1 MVSPKALLATVE
13 STLLGPSGPTPRQRV
28 ELMHALRD
36 ALPVFRSFLSY
47 TAPKPSDRTQ
57 VMSKEVRLQ
66 DVSPSLDDL
75 DVQIALKLSDELN
88 LNEIDCVSLL
98 VHAHQEWDLFGRE
111 PSEIFRLAA
120 GLWYTERRALIT
132 SLYTLLRAVV
142 LDQGLEP
149 DIVSDIQ
156 CYLEDLFKSGLRQ
169 RLISLMKEL
178 SRAEAATSSGQHQVE
193 QYVMD
198 SRGALVKRNAVVL
211 RERLTVGH
219 CLAIS
224 VLVVRPNSK
233 DVKDM
238 FFGLKESI
246 AEVTDDK
253 ETQKLQIVFS
263 LLFGIVISFISDAL
277 STAPDKTSILCNDT
291 SFRREF
297 QELMMSSG
305 NDQKVEEFIGA
316 IRLTWTVHLML
327 TSEENSAAETASIT
341 SCLELVC
348 SRNAFQILLDK
359 ILRTAAYQNDDDDM
373 VYMYTAYMHKLVTCF
388 LSNPIARDKVKEM
401 KEKAMS
407 SMHPYLT
414 GGPSSLAIADSEKE
428 QISQTSSHPFISLL
442 ELVSEIYEK
451 EPEHLAGNEVIW
463 TFVNFAGEDHTNF
476 QTLVAFLRMMSSLA
490 SNEEGAFKVF
500 QLLQRKAFR
509 SVSWTR
515 LFDCLS
521 MYEQKFKQSLQ
532 TSAAVL
538 PEFQEGDAK
547 AMVAYLRVLQKV
559 MQKGNPLERSKWFPD
574 IEPLF
579 KLLGY
584 ENVPPFLKGAL
595 RNTIT
600 TFVEN
605 TPILKDT
612 IWSFLERYDL
622 PVVVGP
628 PPIGNQSQ
636 QLQMQVYDMRYE
648 LNEVEARA
656 ERYPST
662 ISFLNL
668 LNALVKRETDT
679 SDRGLRFL
687 GVFRFVYD
695 HVFGPF
701 PRRAY
706 AEPAEKWQLVVACL
720 QHFQILLTLYNVK
733 EMDIENIERTPQQ
746 ISSKSVASPEQE
758 IPVLE
763 LLKDFMSGRTAF
775 SSIMG
780 ILLQGVNAV
789 ISDRASQ
796 VHGPLLEKAVLLS
809 LEIILLVFDKDL
821 FLADFWRPLC
831 QPLDVILSQD
841 RNMIVALLEYVRYDF
856 LPQIQQSS
864 IKILSILSSRMVEL
878 VPLLLESGSA
888 DSLIEDYAAC
898 LEVRSEETQALD
910 NISDDS
916 GVLILQLLIDNISR
930 PAPNLTHLLLK
941 FDVDSSIERT
951 ALQPKYHYSC
961 LRVILD
967 VLETMNFPDV
977 NASLHEFGFQ
987 LVFELCLDP
996 LTGNAVSDLLA
1007 SKKYQFFSKHLE
1019 SFAVLPLPKRH
1030 TNHSLRVSSLQQ
1042 RAWLLKLLAFEMH
1055 AGDVGSSI
1063 HKDVCL
1069 RVLSQLF
1076 ARETTDVGSAGSAL
1090 TDSGL
1095 HMIDYMKTRHID
1107 KNKVLALLD
1116 IIQFRAP
1123 DAVHDYSQSV
1133 SNSSLDIL
1141 VGNIL
1146 QNPATVDKGGVYYFS
1161 ERGDRLIDLA
1171 SFGEKL
1177 CQMCNMGPQS
1187 VSLVH
1192 EGKIVELKN
1201 SIQQLLRW
1209 GWRYNRNLEEQA
1221 AQLHLLVAWSQLVE
1235 VSISRRMMF
1244 LENRSQILFEVLDA
1258 TLEASASPDCS
1269 VKMSAILTQVA
1280 ITCMAKLREERF
1292 LSPGN
1297 IDSDSVT
1304 CLDIVSMSQL
1314 SSAAC
1319 QSILLKLI
1327 VAILRRES
1335 SELLRRRQ
1343 YALLLNYFQYCQS
1356 MLDPDIPE
1364 PLLRFLLQ
1372 EEQDG
1377 DVEVV
1382 LQKIDNE
1389 HEELDKAN
1397 FFILKKEARELLDVI
1412 VKDAKHASE
1421 IGRTISIFVLDTL
1434 ISIDRDQ
1441 FFLSHLQSRGLLQSC
1456 LSDIRNSS
1464 FLDTSRAMLD
1474 SVQKLCT
1481 IEAEISLLV
1490 RISCK
1495 YRKSGVQILFSMNT
1509 LEHLTPW
1516 KALDRYIQGGFQW
1529 SDSMVG
1535 NDMLGGM
1542 NKQFLLVPAV
1552 LRLILCLTSLVDVS
1566 DFFEVKNKVVR
1577 DIVEFTK
1584 EHQVIFDVA
1593 LREELLS
1600 ANDST
1605 LELVDTAVA
1614 IVTKVWPYDEHDDF
1628 GFVQALFGL
1637 MNELF
1642 SYDAE
1647 SFHRPYSSRSA
1658 EVVKKSGFLLS
1669 RLCYSLISYLYFLI
1683 MRKGLKLQ
1691 ISASHGNSNFP
1702 GGQLQP
1708 TLPLVVTF
1716 LTSITT
1722 ALFTAIDEK
1731 TLLLSKVL
1739 DINDLSRYEVDEIID
1754 MFMRQD
1760 YILASDS
1767 MQKRRHV
1774 AMLEMCRAAGKRGQ
1788 LIMLFLRILE
1798 HALNI
1803 LFIHF
1808 QDSAS
1813 RKQDIQLL
1821 CTNLL
1826 PTLEQLSLLNEE
1838 KVGHSLKVF
1847 HRLVR
1852 SLKELAA
1859 QRMEL

>member
-47 TAPKPSDRTQ
+47 PIPKPSDRTQ
-57 VMSKEVRLQ
+57 VMSKQVRLQ
-66 DVSPSLDDL
+66 NVSPSLDDL

-111 PSEIFRLAA
+111 PLEIFRLAA

-142 LDQGLEP
+142 LDQGLEA

-169 RLISLMKEL
+169 RLISLLKEL

-198 SRGALVKRNAVVL
+198 SRGALVKRNGVVL

-224 VLVVRPNSK
+224 VLVVRPSPK

-238 FFGLKESI
+238 FFGMKESI
-246 AEVTDDK
+246 AEVNDDK
-253 ETQKLQIVFS
+253 EIQKLQIVFS

-277 STAPDKTSILCNDT
+277 STVPDKTSILCNDT
-291 SFRREF
+291 SFRRDF
-297 QELMMSSG
+297 QELMMSSE
-305 NDQKVEEFIGA
+305 NDQRIEEFIGA

-327 TSEENSAAETASIT
+327 TSDESSAAETASIA

-359 ILRTAAYQNDDDDM
+359 IFRTAAYQNDDEDM

-401 KEKAMS
+401 KEKAMN

-414 GGPSSLAIADSEKE
+414 GGPNSLAITDSEKE
-428 QISQTSSHPFISLL
+428 QDSQSSHPFISLL

-490 SNEEGAFKVF
+490 SNEEGALKVF

-538 PEFQEGDAK
+538 PEFQEGDAR
-547 AMVAYLRVLQKV
+547 AIVAYLRVLQKV
-559 MQKGNPLERSKWFPD
+559 IQKGNPLERSKWFPD

-595 RNTIT
+595 RNAIT

-612 IWSFLERYDL
+612 IWSCLEQYDL

-628 PPIGNQSQ
+628 PLIGNQSQ

-668 LNALVKRETDT
+668 LNALVKKETDT
-679 SDRGLRFL
+679 SDWGIRYL

-701 PRRAY
+701 PHRAY

-720 QHFQILLTLYNVK
+720 QHFQILLTLYDVK
-733 EMDIENIERTPQQ
+733 EMNIEHIERTSQQ
-746 ISSKSVASPEQE
+746 ISSKSLASPEQE
-758 IPVLE
+758 TPVLE
-763 LLKDFMSGRTAF
+763 LLKDLMSGRTAF
-775 SSIMG
+775 SNIMG
-780 ILLQGVNAV
+780 ILLQGVDAV
-789 ISDRASQ
+789 IGDRASQ
-796 VHGPLLEKAVLLS
+796 AHGPLLEKAVLLS

-821 FLADFWRPLC
+821 FLADFWRPLY

-841 RNMIVALLEYVRYDF
+841 RSMIVALLEYVRYNF
-856 LPQIQQSS
+856 LPQIQRSS
-864 IKILSILSSRMVEL
+864 IKILSLLSSRMVEL
-878 VPLLLESGSA
+878 VPLLLESGAA
-888 DSLIEDYAAC
+888 DTLIEDYAAC
-898 LEVRSEETQALD
+898 LEVRSEETQASD

-916 GVLILQLLIDNISR
+916 GVLILQLLIDNIGR
-930 PAPNLTHLLLK
+930 PAPNITHLLLR
-941 FDVDSSIERT
+941 FDVESSIERT
-951 ALQPKYHYSC
+951 VLQPKYQYSC

-967 VLETMNFPDV
+967 VLETMNFADV
-977 NASLHEFGFQ
+977 NAALHEFGFQ
-987 LVFELCLDP
+987 LVYELCVDP

-1030 TNHSLRVSSLQQ
+1030 TNHSFRVSSLQQ
-1042 RAWLLKLLAFEMH
+1042 RAWLLKLLAHEMH
-1055 AGDVGSSI
+1055 TADMGSSI
-1063 HKDVCL
+1063 HKDVIL
-1069 RVLSQLF
+1069 HVLSQLF
-1076 ARETTDVGSAGSAL
+1076 GRETTDAGPAGSAL
-1090 TDSGL
+1090 NDDGL
-1095 HMIDYMKTRHID
+1095 RTIDYLKTRSTD

-1116 IIQFRAP
+1116 IVQFRAP
-1123 DAVHDYSQSV
+1123 DAVHDYSQAV

-1161 ERGDRLIDLA
+1161 ERGDRLIDLT

-1177 CQMCNMGPQS
+1177 CQMCNMGAQS

-1192 EGKIVELKN
+1192 EGKIAELKN
-1201 SIQQLLRW
+1201 SIQQMLRW

-1221 AQLHLLVAWSQLVE
+1221 AQLHLFVAWSQLVE

-1244 LENRSQILFEVLDA
+1244 LENQTQILFEVLDA
-1258 TLEASASPDCS
+1258 TIEASASPDCS

-1297 IDSDSVT
+1297 IKSDSVT

-1382 LQKIDNE
+1382 LRKIDNE

-1397 FFILKKEARELLDVI
+1397 FFMLKKEARELVDVI

-1421 IGRTISIFVLDTL
+1421 TGRAISIFVLDTL

-1464 FLDTSRAMLD
+1464 FLDTSRASLD
-1474 SVQKLCT
+1474 SLQKLCT

-1495 YRKSGVQILFSMNT
+1495 YRKSGVQILFSMSI
-1509 LEHLTPW
+1509 LEHLTSW
-1516 KALDRYIQGGFQW
+1516 RAIDRHIQGGFQW
-1529 SDSMVG
+1529 ADSMIS
-1535 NDMLGGM
+1535 NDMLGGI

-1566 DFFEVKNKVVR
+1566 DFFESIKR
-1577 DIVEFTK
+1577 
-1584 EHQVIFDVA
+1584 
-1593 LREELLS
+1593 
-1600 ANDST
+1600 
-1605 LELVDTAVA
+1605 
-1614 IVTKVWPYDEHDDF
+1614 
-1628 GFVQALFGL
+1628 
-1637 MNELF
+1637 
-1642 SYDAE
+1642 
-1647 SFHRPYSSRSA
+1647 
-1658 EVVKKSGFLLS
+1658 SGFLLS
-1669 RLCYSLISYLYFLI
+1669 QLCYSLISYLYFLI
-1683 MRKGLKLQ
+1683 TRKGLKLQ
-1691 ISASHGNSNFP
+1691 ISLSGHGNFL

-1708 TLPLVVTF
+1708 TLPLIVT
-1716 LTSITT
+1716 LLSSVTT
-1722 ALFTAIDEK
+1722 VLFTAIDEK
-1731 TLLLSKVL
+1731 TLLLSKIL
-1739 DINDLSRYEVDEIID
+1739 DINDLSRYEVDEILD

-1760 YILASDS
+1760 FTLASDS

-1774 AMLEMCRAAGKRGQ
+1774 AMLEMCRAAGKRSQ
-1788 LIMLFLRILE
+1788 CIMLFLRILE
-1798 HALNI
+1798 HSLNI

-1808 QDSAS
+1808 RDSAS
-1813 RKQDIQLL
+1813 RKEDIQSL

-1826 PTLEQLSLLNEE
+1826 PTLEQLLLLNEE